1 MALDYQLSNPQAVL
15 LASEFGK
22 RAHLGEHHGIACE
35 VAGSRIERLLISTR
49 SGGRHRLHFFMS
61 TMAR

>member
-15 LASEFGK
+15 LASEFAK
-22 RAHLGEHHGIACE
+22 RAHLGGHGIECE
-35 VAGSRIERLLISTR
+35 AAGSRIEKLLIPTR
-49 SGGRHRLHFFMS
+49 PEGRHRFHLSTS